1 MRCKK
6 IRLVDKR
13 LTHILA
19 RYGEFYSLEEL
30 LELDELDDV
39 EVLDE
44 VDEVDEVNVVESLDT
59 DSVGEV
65 IGSGLSGGLSF

>member
-6 IRLVDKR
+6 IRLVEKR
-13 LTHILA
+13 LIHILA

-30 LELDELDDV
+30 RELAELDDV

-44 VDEVDEVNVVESLDT
+44 VDEVDVVESLDT

-65 IGSGLSGGLSF
+65 VGSGLSGGLSF